1 MFAGLAEMKY
11 GQFYKSQ
18 KGWGWGCYFPPAE
31 QLSLPSSSPV
41 CLWTPTLSLL
51 CTGLIL
57 GPFHQLPMVSRP
69 PPALPLWAG
78 RRSPQHSELKANSL
92 KQRSEGLGVELLFIM
107 PRGHCVIYGQV
118 WRQVGAQT
126 WVWAQCECRDREI
139 DSWIDEDKLLGQQG
153 WRLESSYRCE
163 LC

>member
-1 MFAGLAEMKY
+1 MGSSTNLRKAEDED
-11 GQFYKSQ
+11 
-18 KGWGWGCYFPPAE
+18 AI
-31 QLSLPSSSPV
+31 SLQQSSSAFLHPHPSAYGHLP
-41 CLWTPTLSLL
+41 CPSYAQGWFW
-51 CTGLIL
+51 